1 LNLGFFKGGCHGDE
15 LRNLELFPDKVHN
28 RMMDRK
34 GSCLKKP
41 LAEIAEF

>member
-1 LNLGFFKGGCHGDE
+1 MAMN
-15 LRNLELFPDKVHN
+15 LRNLEIFPDKVHN

-41 LAEIAEF
+41 LAEIAEFQSLYL